1 MFGGCPKLERGKS
14 DDAQL
19 KLAKTTVLEFGE
31 QGTYIILTLV
41 VAILNTSGF
50 IHTATPGRGGGV
62 IYACKGCI
70 RASVYLL
77 GFCRF

>member
-50 IHTATPGRGGGV
+50 IHTATPGRGGV

-70 RASVYLL
+70 CASVYLL

>member
-41 VAILNTSGF
+41 VVLLNTSDF
-50 IHTATPGRGGGV
+50 IHTACNPWGGWGYRCMQRV
-62 IYACKGCI
+62 HACI
-70 RASVYLL
+70 TVPTRVL
-77 GFCRF
+77 

>member
-19 KLAKTTVLEFGE
+19 KLAKTAVLEFGE
-31 QGTYIILTLV
+31 QDTYIILTLV
-41 VAILNTSGF
+41 VVILNTSDF
-50 IHTATPGRGGGV
+50 IHTACNPWGGRD
-62 IYACKGCI
+62 IHACKECMC
-70 RASVYLL
+70 APLYLL